1 MPRTAKFA
9 SKLRMMPECTKAFC
23 DVRRIGLRAVQGPAH
38 VGNYETI
45 TNDAMLKTSEHSYP
59 RKTVAYVA
67 DSL

>member
-1 MPRTAKFA
+1 MPRTTKFA

-45 TNDAMLKTSEHSYP
+45 TNDAMLKTSEYS
-59 RKTVAYVA
+59 
-67 DSL
+67 